1 MAETPPRS
9 PLLPGRDSPSSASN
23 VLPGEPLRIEQSWQ
37 QVHQLL
43 ANRYEQAN
51 TIAELGGLSVYY
63 YSVHKAFNEEQDA
76 SRSQKLFRQLVCQLV
91 LADADG
97 QFDHAC
103 TAAWLSTRLYASGG
117 SPAVPDPLADL
128 DQQMHQRTHELLHD
142 PTAGSRGHLLRILRY
157 FSLRTPAA
165 LVPNTWR
172 TLLLPT
178 TAPAGPILLGL
189 AKGLTA
195 ELMALIRLHQAGLH
209 DADIQEQVRQGV
221 RYLLATRRNV
231 DFVKQQ
237 FAVFPYQV
245 RSLNDGHLFDAELSW
260 RRGDL
265 GPALLL
271 YEAHNLLQ
279 DAELA
284 RIAELVGLNTLL
296 RTSHPATQIAS
307 SQFHR
312 GAAGLAHLYSK
323 FYHTSGQRP
332 AYYKGYL
339 FWLDQTQYWL
349 QQELTVL
356 PCPPYE
362 GDLLHGL
369 GGVGL
374 VLLAAVTGTVSDWD
388 EVLL

>member
-1 MAETPPRS
+1 MADTPILF
-9 PLLPGRDSPSSASN
+9 PLLPGRGSPGSAYN
-23 VLPGEPLRIEQSWQ
+23 GLPGEPLGIEQSWR
-37 QVHQLL
+37 QVHELL
-43 ANRYEQAN
+43 ANRCEKAS

-63 YSVHKAFNEEQDA
+63 YFVHQSFNEEPDA
-76 SRSQKLFRQLVCQLV
+76 SRARQLFRQLVCQLV
-91 LADADG
+91 LADANG
-97 QFDHAC
+97 QLDHAC
-103 TAAWLSTRLYASGG
+103 TAAWLNTRLRASGG
-117 SPAVPDPLADL
+117 SLAVPDLLADL
-128 DQQMHQRTHELLHD
+128 DQQMHQRTHELQHA
-142 PTAGSRGHLLRILRY
+142 PRTGSRGHLLRILRY

-165 LVPNTWR
+165 LVPSTWR
-172 TLLLPT
+172 TLLLPA
-178 TAPAGPILLGL
+178 TAPAGPMLLGL
-189 AKGLTA
+189 DKGLTA

-209 DADIQEQVRQGV
+209 DTNIQEQVRQGV
-221 RYLLATRRNV
+221 RHLLATRRSV

-245 RSLNDGHLFDAELSW
+245 QSPNGDRLFDAELSW

-265 GPALLL
+265 GPAWLL
-271 YEAHNLLQ
+271 YEAHNLLE

-307 SQFHR
+307 SQFYR

-323 FYHTSGQRP
+323 FYHTSGQQP
-332 AYYKGYL
+332 AYYQGHL
-339 FWLDQTQYWL
+339 FWLNQTQYWL
-349 QQELTVL
+349 QQELTVF
-356 PCPPYE
+356 PHPPYG